1 MTVVAPAASPT
12 ARATLSMPMLSWRSA
27 ISRTTVS
34 SSSGSRRSRAAARSA
49 ACAVERLALVV
60 RRDRALDQPPR
71 LVGGHVAEHLEV
83 GHVVGQRH
91 LGPEELGERHPV
103 LTLHDAGLV
112 ALPGLPPQRRGERE
126 PQPHLEEP
134 QLAGVLDQL
143 AAAPLADEPPDHE
156 RDQPDERTAQR
167 RRGRHVAELLADP
180 GDLALGL
187 AGDVGVALE
196 QLVDRGRVGLAQGD
210 VDADPAAGG
219 LTYVGQHRPGVQHD
233 VAAERRLELGVV
245 GRQHEHPAAVEEDR
259 QPDDHRDRQPDGHG
273 DDRADVVPRPGS
285 GDLRQR
291 EPRDDRPP
299 RTHPSSLGRR
309 RVSHAVS

>member
-1 MTVVAPAASPT
+1 M
-12 ARATLSMPMLSWRSA
+12 
-27 ISRTTVS
+27 
-34 SSSGSRRSRAAARSA
+34 
-49 ACAVERLALVV
+49 
-60 RRDRALDQPPR
+60 
-71 LVGGHVAEHLEV
+71 
-83 GHVVGQRH
+83 
-91 LGPEELGERHPV
+91 
-103 LTLHDAGLV
+103 
-112 ALPGLPPQRRGERE
+112 
-126 PQPHLEEP
+126 
-134 QLAGVLDQL
+134 LDQL

-156 RDQPDERTAQR
+156 RDQPDERAAER
-167 RRGRHVAELLADP
+167 GRGRHVAELLADP

-245 GRQHEHPAAVEEDR
+245 RRQHEHPAAVEEDR
-259 QPDDHRDRQPDGHG
+259 QADDHRDRQPDGHG

-285 GDLRQR
+285 ADLRQG

-309 RVSHAVS
+309 LVSHGVS